1 METLKKVPY
10 ISGSRN
16 PKTLLIFLEME
27 FLSPSSKDFP
37 FTKSSYIFRKW
48 NFLALMLRDF
58 LYFLK
63 RKLFLYFR
71 KWKFLIYYE
80 TETPKKSFIF

>member
-1 METLKKVPY
+1 METLKKVSH
-10 ISGSRN
+10 ISGSGN
-16 PKTLLIFLEME
+16 PKTLLIFPEIK
-27 FLSPSSKDFP
+27 FLNPSSKDFP

-48 NFLALMLRDF
+48 NFLALILRNF

-80 TETPKKSFIF
+80 TETPKKFFIF